1 MNKTVSKINVRPMMN
16 SKNKISR
23 NILQKERLV
32 KIEICQAMKL
42 KLVQI
47 IFYEIQR
54 PRNIHNR
61 SIPVL
66 IKV

>member
-1 MNKTVSKINVRPMMN
+1 MMN
-16 SKNKISR
+16 FKNKISR

>member
-16 SKNKISR
+16 FKNKISR